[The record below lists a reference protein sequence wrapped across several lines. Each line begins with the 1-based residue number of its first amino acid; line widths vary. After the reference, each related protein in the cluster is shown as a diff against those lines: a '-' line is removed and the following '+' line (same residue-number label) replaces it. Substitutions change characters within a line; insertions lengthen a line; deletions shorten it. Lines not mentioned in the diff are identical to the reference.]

1 MEIVLGINWEQNSS
15 AALIIDGVIFGCS
28 SEERFTNIKN
38 DESYPINAINWLI
51 SEAKIRKEDISRVA
65 FISEFWSPTYSL
77 IRHYTSFSI
86 RDFITEQDLVW
97 RKRIYDNEMVSALK
111 VFEHKIDYQ
120 QFPGEGFWKLVFEEL
135 GNSSDHVSNTEL
147 LEIGKRI
154 RRQVVARHLSI
165 SESQIT
171 FIDHHLGH
179 GAYAY
184 FSADTPAECLV
195 LTLDAFGDF
204 RNYCAYIANRNSKD
218 GSISFEEVTSGN
230 NFIVGRLYR
239 YLTLVLNMKPNEH
252 EYKVMG
258 LAPYGKPEYARDV
271 LSVLRNYQDV
281 DGAKFRDI
289 NPPKDLFFQV
299 KDDLIG
305 CRFDAIA
312 TGLQT
317 YTEELILKWV
327 ENLVIQTGISD
338 VVLGGGVA
346 MNVKANSLISK
357 SPLIRNLY
365 VPPSP
370 DDSSQS
376 MGAAYVAN
384 AWTGKDNN
392 KISFKNSNAPIANAY
407 LGRGFNSDYLKE
419 VGTEF
424 SLSNGYAIEEGG
436 NEFAAKL
443 LSEGSIL
450 GRFAG
455 RAEFGARALGNRSIL
470 ANPGDPSIKK
480 VINEKIK
487 NRDFW
492 MPFAATVLHEYADEY
507 LSIEVA
513 KSSYAYMTNA
523 CATTSVGAKKL
534 SAAIHPYDETCRPQI
549 LNKQMNPSYWD
560 LIYAFGTHTG
570 TFALLNTSLNF
581 HGKPI
586 VGDVVE
592 ALQLLKD
599 SNLDGMLLDDFLI
612 YKR

>member
-15 AALIIDGVIFGCS
+15 AALIIDGVVFGCS
-28 SEERFTNIKN
+28 SEERFTNTKN

-51 SEAKIRKEDISRVA
+51 SEAKIRAEDINKVA

-77 IRHYTSFSI
+77 IRHYTSFSVK
-86 RDFITEQDLVW
+86 DFIDEQDLVW
-97 RKRIYDNEMVSALK
+97 RKRIYDNEKVNALK
-111 VFEHKIDYQ
+111 VFEHKIDYL
-120 QFPGEGFWKLVFEEL
+120 QFPGEAFWKSVFHKL
-135 GNSSDHVSNTEL
+135 KDSSDHVSNVDL
-147 LEIGKRI
+147 LEIGKKI
-154 RRQVVARHLSI
+154 RSQVVFEHLSI
-165 SESQIT
+165 PESRIA

-184 FSADTPAECLV
+184 FSADTPVECLV
-195 LTLDAFGDF
+195 LTIDAFGDF
-204 RNYCAYIANRNSKD
+204 RNYCAYVAKRDSRD
-218 GSISFEEVTSGN
+218 GSVSFDEVSSGN

-239 YLTLVLNMKPNEH
+239 YVTLILNMKPNEH

-258 LAPYGKPEYARDV
+258 LAPYGKSEYAEDV
-271 LSVLRNYQDV
+271 LKIFRNYQDV
-281 DGAKFRDI
+281 DGVKFRDV
-289 NPPKDLFFQV
+289 NFPKDLYFQV
-299 KDDLIG
+299 KDDLKG

-312 TGLQT
+312 TGLQI
-317 YTEELILKWV
+317 YTEELILAWV
-327 ENLVIQTGISD
+327 ENLVIQTGISNI
-338 VVLGGGVA
+338 VIGGGVA

-357 SPLIRNLY
+357 SSLIKSLY
-365 VPPSP
+365 IPPSP

-384 AWTGKDNN
+384 ALLGVNKN
-392 KISFKNSNAPIANAY
+392 KIEFDNSNFPISNAY
-407 LGRGFNSDYLKE
+407 LGRGFNSDYLTE

-424 SLSNGYAIEEGG
+424 SLLNGYSFQEQGVG
-436 NEFAAKL
+436 LAAKL
-443 LSEGSIL
+443 LSEGLIL

-492 MPFAATVLHEYADEY
+492 MPFAATVLYEYADEY
-507 LSIEVA
+507 LHLDVE

-534 SAAIHPYDETCRPQI
+534 SAAIHPYDESCRPQI
-549 LNKQMNPSYWD
+549 LKKQMNPSYWD
-560 LIYAFGTHTG
+560 LIHIFGDYTG
-570 TFALLNTSLNF
+570 TYALLNTSLNF

-586 VGDVVE
+586 VGDVHE
-592 ALQLLKD
+592 ALQLLRD
-599 SNLDGMLLDDFLI
+599 SNLDGMLLDNFLI
-612 YKR
+612 YKT